1 MKNHL
6 ALFHKTKQLNDK
18 MTKFL
23 TNIVEAGVIF
33 EKAITIYIHKSVN
46 RDFLKYKQKI
56 SELESQND
64 TLRREI
70 EAELY
75 QQMIIPGMR
84 SDILD
89 LTEGCDAVINQYEA
103 LVILW
108 SIEAPKIPANLYPKL
123 QELTHI
129 TLNCVQALVQG
140 VQSFLAGQMSVE
152 NEIQECYFLEHK
164 IDLLGQ
170 DLKLLIFQN
179 KRLNLARQ
187 LQLKDMVNNLEEL
200 SDKAEDAADKL
211 KIISVKHAL

>member
-1 MKNHL
+1 MKTHL

-18 MTKFL
+18 MTTFL
-23 TNIVEAGVIF
+23 MNIVQAGVVF
-33 EKAITIYIHKSVN
+33 EDAMTKYLQKGSTKS
-46 RDFLKYKQKI
+46 FLVLQQKI
-56 SELESQND
+56 SALESEND
-64 TLRREI
+64 NLRRVI
-70 EAELY
+70 ESELY
-75 QQMIIPGMR
+75 RQMILPGMR

-108 SIEAPKIPANLYPKL
+108 SIEAPKIPSDLSPELKKL
-123 QELTHI
+123 IHV
-129 TLNCVQALVQG
+129 TLDCVKALVNGVQA
-140 VQSFLAGQMSVE
+140 FFAGQMNVE
-152 NEIQECYFLEHK
+152 SEIQECYFLEHK

-170 DLKLLIFQN
+170 ALKQKIFSN

-187 LQLKDMVNNLEEL
+187 LQLKEVVSGLEEL